1 MQKFLVKILAGILF
15 FYSKEKRKEFRS
27 RYSTMS
33 IRNRKLRKKGILGSN
48 SYIYHTSTVRDN
60 RSRIGKFCSIAP
72 NVSIGTTSHPT
83 NYLSTSPIPYKDID
97 TITDGL
103 VFPDDRKV
111 SYTYSEPVTIGN
123 DVWIGLNVVIMD
135 GVTVGDGAVIGA
147 GAVVTRDVPPY
158 AIALGIPARVV
169 KYRFDEQTVARLL
182 RVRWWDQPDEVIL
195 SLPMDDV
202 GKCLEILEKLPVPP
216 APSAK

>member
-97 TITDGL
+97 WNKQ
-103 VFPDDRKV
+103 VKVDR
-111 SYTYSEPVTIGN
+111 N
-123 DVWIGLNVVIMD
+123 
-135 GVTVGDGAVIGA
+135 
-147 GAVVTRDVPPY
+147 
-158 AIALGIPARVV
+158 IPSNYKRMSA
-169 KYRFDEQTVARLL
+169 A
-182 RVRWWDQPDEVIL
+182 
-195 SLPMDDV
+195 SLFS
-202 GKCLEILEKLPVPP
+202 LF
-216 APSAK
+216 